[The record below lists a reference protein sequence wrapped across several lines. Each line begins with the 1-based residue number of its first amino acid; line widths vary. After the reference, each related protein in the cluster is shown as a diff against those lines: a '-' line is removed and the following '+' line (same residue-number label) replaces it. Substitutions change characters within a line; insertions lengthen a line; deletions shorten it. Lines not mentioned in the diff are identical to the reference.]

1 MKPSSCFMRCSSF
14 FSRLAPAY
22 FHLSRLLMRSVRA
35 THFSKMDQSV
45 RAFKERETY
54 WICTHNHACFLKCVY
69 PQIVR
74 KHEDMGIHRH
84 TCIKS
89 VTHLYTNTADI
100 KATESL
106 TQRSQAS
113 KYKFWQFDSIFCLLC
128 SRGGLWSLA
137 AALNTSSPLALMK

>member
-14 FSRLAPAY
+14 FSRLAPPY
-22 FHLSRLLMRSVRA
+22 FHLSRLLMRSVRV
-35 THFSKMDQSV
+35 THFSKTDQSV

-106 TQRSQAS
+106 TQQDDHRPRSIS
-113 KYKFWQFDSIFCLLC
+113 FDSLTAYSVFCVAEEAYGVWLLP
-128 SRGGLWSLA
+128 STLL
-137 AALNTSSPLALMK
+137 LLLH